1 MSGGGDKTEDGP
13 ATSSVEGIQSLN
25 EQLNNATLK
34 SSSRLLILILLAMH
48 KRSTASELRALT
60 GLARGSLENHLEKLE
75 SAGYVKTA
83 KVKSFSGWRQTVEI
97 TQEGLEG
104 CRELLRTIRA
114 LNL

>member
-1 MSGGGDKTEDGP
+1 MSDGGDKPNDGLALSTP
-13 ATSSVEGIQSLN
+13 GNIQSLN
-25 EQLNNATLK
+25 EQLNKATLK

-75 SAGYVKTA
+75 SAGYVRTA
-83 KVKSFSGWRQTVEI
+83 KVKSFSGWRQNVEI

-114 LNL
+114 LNV

>member
-1 MSGGGDKTEDGP
+1 LSDGGDRPNDDLAP
-13 ATSSVEGIQSLN
+13 SSPGNIQSLN
-25 EQLNNATLK
+25 EQLNKATLK

-75 SAGYVKTA
+75 SAGYVKTT

-97 TQEGLEG
+97 TQKGLDE

-114 LNL
+114 LNV

>member
-1 MSGGGDKTEDGP
+1 
-13 ATSSVEGIQSLN
+13 
-25 EQLNNATLK
+25 
-34 SSSRLLILILLAMH
+34 MH

-75 SAGYVKTA
+75 SAGYVKTT

-97 TQEGLEG
+97 TQKGLDE

-114 LNL
+114 LNV

>member
-1 MSGGGDKTEDGP
+1 MSDGGDKPKDVLAPPSPED
-13 ATSSVEGIQSLN
+13 IQSLN
-25 EQLNNATLK
+25 EQLNKATLK

-75 SAGYVKTA
+75 STGYVKTT
-83 KVKSFSGWRQTVEI
+83 KVRSFSGWRQTVEI
-97 TQEGLEG
+97 TQEGLER

-114 LNL
+114 LKV